1 MIAKMIDK
9 KISIGTIVTIITV
22 VITCVY
28 TQGAMVNKIESIS
41 LDNEDKSKSINS
53 NRNKIQ
59 NLEVGQERIETKI
72 DAVMKRF
79 DRLETL
85 IMEM

>member
-1 MIAKMIDK
+1 MIDK
-9 KISIGTIVTIITV
+9 KISLGTIITL
-22 VITCVY
+22 ITIIATFIF
-28 TQGAMVNKIESIS
+28 TQGATSSRIESIV
-41 LDNEDKSKSINS
+41 EDSSESKKSIKN

-72 DAVMKRF
+72 DEVMKRF

>member
-1 MIAKMIDK
+1 MIDK
-9 KISIGTIVTIITV
+9 KISLGTLLTIGTIVGTFIF
-22 VITCVY
+22 
-28 TQGAMVNKIESIS
+28 TQGATTSRIEVIENDTQDNSKKI
-41 LDNEDKSKSINS
+41 KT
-53 NRNKIQ
+53 NREKTQ

-72 DAVMKRF
+72 DGVMNRF

>member
-1 MIAKMIDK
+1 
-9 KISIGTIVTIITV
+9 
-22 VITCVY
+22 
-28 TQGAMVNKIESIS
+28 MVNKIDSIAS
-41 LDNEDKSKSINS
+41 DNEDKAKSIQS

-59 NLEVGQERIETKI
+59 NVEIGQERIETKI
-72 DAVMKRF
+72 DEVMKRF

>member
-1 MIAKMIDK
+1 MIDK
-9 KISIGTIVTIITV
+9 KISLGTLITILTV
-22 VITCVY
+22 LGTFIY
-28 TQGAMVNKIESIS
+28 TQGIVSNKIESSETSIEE
-41 LDNEDKSKSINS
+41 NSKKIKTNS
-53 NRNKIQ
+53 TKTQ

-72 DAVMKRF
+72 DGVMGRF

>member
-1 MIAKMIDK
+1 MIDK
-9 KISIGTIVTIITV
+9 KISLGTLITILTV
-22 VITCVY
+22 LGTFIY
-28 TQGAMVNKIESIS
+28 TQGIVSNKIESSETSIEE
-41 LDNEDKSKSINS
+41 NSKQIKT
-53 NRNKIQ
+53 NRTKTQ

-72 DAVMKRF
+72 DGVMDRF

>member
-1 MIAKMIDK
+1 MIDK
-9 KISIGTIVTIITV
+9 KISIGTVITV
-22 VITCVY
+22 ITIVATCIY
-28 TQGAMVNKIESIS
+28 TQGITSNKIESSEITIQE
-41 LDNEDKSKSINS
+41 NTKSIKT
-53 NRNKIQ
+53 NRTKTQ

-72 DAVMKRF
+72 DGVMDRF

>member
-1 MIAKMIDK
+1 MIEK
-9 KISIGTIVTIITV
+9 KISVGTIVTILTV
-22 VITCVY
+22 LVTCIY
-28 TQGAMVNKIESIS
+28 TQGAMVNKIDSIA
-41 LDNEDKSKSINS
+41 LENEDKAKSIQS

-59 NLEVGQERIETKI
+59 IGQERIETKI
-72 DAVMKRF
+72 DEVMKRF

>member
-1 MIAKMIDK
+1 M
-9 KISIGTIVTIITV
+9 TV
-22 VITCVY
+22 LITCIY
-28 TQGAMVNKIESIS
+28 TQGAMVNKIDSIAS
-41 LDNEDKSKSINS
+41 DNEDKSKSIQT

-59 NLEVGQERIETKI
+59 SLEVGQERIETKI
-72 DAVMKRF
+72 DEVMKRF

>member
-1 MIAKMIDK
+1 MIDK
-9 KISIGTIVTIITV
+9 KISLGTVITLVTILGTFI
-22 VITCVY
+22 Y
-28 TQGAMVNKIESIS
+28 TQGIVSNKIESSETSIQE
-41 LDNEDKSKSINS
+41 NSKKIQT
-53 NRNKIQ
+53 NREKTQ

-72 DAVMKRF
+72 DGVMETF

>member
-1 MIAKMIDK
+1 MIDK
-9 KISIGTIVTIITV
+9 KISLGTVMTICTVIGTFI
-22 VITCVY
+22 Y
-28 TQGAMVNKIESIS
+28 TQGILDTKIDVFEAA
-41 LDNEDKSKSINS
+41 NEEKGKSIQT

-72 DAVMKRF
+72 DAVMSRF

-85 IMEM
+85 ILEM

>member
-1 MIAKMIDK
+1 MARSTLIAI
-9 KISIGTIVTIITV
+9 IGPIITIVTLGGTML
-22 VITCVY
+22 Y
-28 TQGAMVNKIESIS
+28 TQGGMAKTIETTEKNVVSNNK
-41 LDNEDKSKSINS
+41 KINS
-53 NRNKIQ
+53 NREKTQ

-72 DAVMKRF
+72 DGVMERF

>member
-1 MIAKMIDK
+1 MMIDK
-9 KISIGTIVTIITV
+9 KISVGTLITLCTVIGTF
-22 VITCVY
+22 VY
-28 TQGAMVNKIESIS
+28 TQGILDTKIDVFEAA
-41 LDNEDKSKSINS
+41 DADKAKSIQSNS
-53 NRNKIQ
+53 NKIQ

-72 DAVMKRF
+72 DEVMKRF

>member
-1 MIAKMIDK
+1 MINKQ
-9 KISIGTIVTIITV
+9 ISLGTLITILTIIGTFI
-22 VITCVY
+22 Y
-28 TQGAMVNKIESIS
+28 TQGIVSNKIESSEITIQE
-41 LDNEDKSKSINS
+41 NTKSIKT
-53 NRNKIQ
+53 NRTKTQ

-72 DAVMKRF
+72 DGVMNRF

>member
-1 MIAKMIDK
+1 MIDK
-9 KISIGTIVTIITV
+9 KISVGTLITICTVIGTF
-22 VITCVY
+22 VY
-28 TQGAMVNKIESIS
+28 TQGILDTKIDTFEASI
-41 LDNEDKSKSINS
+41 EEKGKSIQT

-59 NLEVGQERIETKI
+59 SLEVGQERIETKI
-72 DAVMKRF
+72 DEVMKRF

>member
-1 MIAKMIDK
+1 MIDK
-9 KISIGTIVTIITV
+9 KISVGTLITICTVIGTF
-22 VITCVY
+22 VY
-28 TQGAMVNKIESIS
+28 TQGILDTKIDAFEASI
-41 LDNEDKSKSINS
+41 EDKSKSIQT

-72 DAVMKRF
+72 DEVMKRF

>member
-1 MIAKMIDK
+1 MIDK
-9 KISIGTIVTIITV
+9 KISVGTLITLCTVIGTF
-22 VITCVY
+22 VY
-28 TQGAMVNKIESIS
+28 TQGILDTKIDVFEAS
-41 LDNEDKSKSINS
+41 DADKAKSIQSNS
-53 NRNKIQ
+53 NKIQ

-72 DAVMKRF
+72 DEVMKRF

>member
-1 MIAKMIDK
+1 MIDK
-9 KISIGTIVTIITV
+9 KISLGTILTMITIIGTFIF
-22 VITCVY
+22 
-28 TQGAMVNKIESIS
+28 TQGATTTKIDSIVEDNNEST
-41 LDNEDKSKSINS
+41 KSIRN

-59 NLEVGQERIETKI
+59 NLEIGQERIETKI
-72 DAVMKRF
+72 DEVMKRF

>member
-1 MIAKMIDK
+1 MIDR
-9 KISIGTIVTIITV
+9 KISLGTLITVCTVIGTFI
-22 VITCVY
+22 Y
-28 TQGAMVNKIESIS
+28 TQGILDTKIDVFETA
-41 LDNEDKSKSINS
+41 NEEKGKSIQT

-72 DAVMKRF
+72 DEVMKRF

>member
-1 MIAKMIDK
+1 MINKQ
-9 KISIGTIVTIITV
+9 ISLGTLITIVTIIGTF
-22 VITCVY
+22 IY
-28 TQGAMVNKIESIS
+28 TQGIVSNKIESSEVTIQE
-41 LDNEDKSKSINS
+41 NTKSIKT
-53 NRNKIQ
+53 NRTKTQ

-72 DAVMKRF
+72 DGVMNRF

>member
-1 MIAKMIDK
+1 MINKQ
-9 KISIGTIVTIITV
+9 ISLGTLITILTIIGTFI
-22 VITCVY
+22 Y
-28 TQGAMVNKIESIS
+28 TQGIVSNKIESSEVTIQE
-41 LDNEDKSKSINS
+41 NTKSIKT
-53 NRNKIQ
+53 NRNKTQ

-72 DAVMKRF
+72 DGVIDRF